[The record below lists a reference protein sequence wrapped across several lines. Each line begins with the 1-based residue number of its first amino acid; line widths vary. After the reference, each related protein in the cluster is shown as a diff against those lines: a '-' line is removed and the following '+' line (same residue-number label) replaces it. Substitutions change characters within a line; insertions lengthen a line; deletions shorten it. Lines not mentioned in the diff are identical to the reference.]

1 MDIDTAVLQNVFDSA
16 RIAKAATI
24 TFAERAETSPV
35 DSSEPVLSHI
45 SGKVDSDAAQR
56 SYTNRVCQVQWY
68 KRSLGS
74 VTAITTF

>member
-1 MDIDTAVLQNVFDSA
+1 MDTAVLQMSLT
-16 RIAKAATI
+16 AKAATI

-45 SGKVDSDAAQR
+45 SGKLDSDAAQR
-56 SYTNRVCQVQWY
+56 SYTNRVCQVQWS